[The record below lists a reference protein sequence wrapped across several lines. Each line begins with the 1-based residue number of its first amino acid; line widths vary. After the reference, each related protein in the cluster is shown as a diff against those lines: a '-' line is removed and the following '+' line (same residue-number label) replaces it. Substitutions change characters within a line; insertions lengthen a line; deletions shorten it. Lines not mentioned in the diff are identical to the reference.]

1 MRFRKQKKTSYLAD
15 PDVEC
20 MLQVKKGD
28 RAAFETLMR
37 KYYPRILNFVYRF
50 LGNRQLSEDL
60 TQEVFMK
67 VYKSAR
73 RYRPRSKFQ
82 TWLYTIAKNSCLNQL
97 RRNRGQMV
105 SLDEPITSDERVQKK
120 EISDPHADPAGDF
133 FRKEKKA
140 LIQAAIN
147 DLPENQRIS
156 VILRRY
162 ENFSYAEIGATLN
175 VTDKA
180 VKSLL
185 SRAKVNLRNK
195 LAGIVDFD

>member
-1 MRFRKQKKTSYLAD
+1 MRFRKRKEASYSTD

-20 MLQVKKGD
+20 MLALKKGD
-28 RAAFETLMR
+28 RDAFDILMR
-37 KYYPRILNFVYRF
+37 KYYPRVLNFVYRF

-60 TQEVFMK
+60 TQDVFMK

-73 RYRPRSKFQ
+73 RYRPRSQFQ
-82 TWLYTIAKNSCLNQL
+82 TWLYTIAKNTCLNEL

-105 SLDEPITSDERVQKK
+105 SIDEPVTADEPVIKR
-120 EISDPHADPAGDF
+120 EISDPRADPAGEF
-133 FRKEKKA
+133 LQKEKKA

-147 DLPENQRIS
+147 DLPENQRIA
-156 VILRRY
+156 VLLRRY
-162 ENFSYAEIGATLN
+162 DGFSYAEIAATLN

-185 SRAKVNLRNK
+185 SRARVNLNNK
-195 LAGIVDFD
+195 LSGIVDPD

>member
-1 MRFRKQKKTSYLAD
+1 
-15 PDVEC
+15 
-20 MLQVKKGD
+20 MLRVKKGD
-28 RAAFETLMR
+28 RVAFEILMR

-60 TQEVFMK
+60 TQDVFLK
-67 VYKSAR
+67 IYKSAR

-82 TWLYTIAKNSCLNQL
+82 TWLYTIAKNTCLNEL
-97 RRNRGQMV
+97 RRNRGHLV
-105 SLDEPITSDERVQKK
+105 SLDEPITYDERAQKK
-120 EISDPHADPAGDF
+120 EISDPHSDPAGEF
-133 FRKEKKA
+133 FQKEKKA

-147 DLPENQRIS
+147 DLPENQRIA

-162 ENFSYAEIGATLN
+162 ENFSYVEIAATMN

-185 SRAKVNLRNK
+185 SRAKVNLRKK
-195 LAGIVDFD
+195 LAGIVDLD